1 MPLKCYTRK
10 NNKGKSYINCSDTK
24 TKATIKAK
32 PKSKPK
38 SKPKTAVKPTPFQQY
53 KPKPRTSI

>member
-1 MPLKCYTRK
+1 MPVKCYTRK

-38 SKPKTAVKPTPFQQY
+38 PKTAVKPKPFQQY

>member
-38 SKPKTAVKPTPFQQY
+38 PKTAVKPKPFQQY